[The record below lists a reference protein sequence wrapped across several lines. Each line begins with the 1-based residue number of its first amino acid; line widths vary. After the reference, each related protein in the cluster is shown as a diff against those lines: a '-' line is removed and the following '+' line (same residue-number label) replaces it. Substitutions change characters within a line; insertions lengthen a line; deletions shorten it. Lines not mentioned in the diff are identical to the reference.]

1 MIHILDPHFAHH
13 FNSLSSNVYLSFQ
26 HCALLHCSHIMHA
39 MYRFNPFHHHFSFCK
54 AKKDWSASVA
64 SLALTRRKQFFEKIY
79 MTVIQQ
85 AVIVKNE
92 RCCLFIHMRSIV
104 KIKI

>member
-1 MIHILDPHFAHH
+1 
-13 FNSLSSNVYLSFQ
+13 
-26 HCALLHCSHIMHA
+26 MHA

-54 AKKDWSASVA
+54 AKKDWSVA

-92 RCCLFIHMRSIV
+92 RCCLFIHMRSTV
-104 KIKI
+104 KIKISFFSFQVLQKSNLDFYAVL